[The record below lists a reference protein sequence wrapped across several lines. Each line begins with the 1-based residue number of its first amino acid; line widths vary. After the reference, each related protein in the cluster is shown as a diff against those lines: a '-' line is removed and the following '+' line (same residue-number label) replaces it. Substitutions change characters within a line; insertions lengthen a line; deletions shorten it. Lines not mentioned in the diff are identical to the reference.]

1 MSKDETALTVALLKV
16 LSTRIGAAKKA
27 ADKDITGGWE
37 VSDRN
42 AAVLPNK
49 AKIGTVTL
57 AKGKR
62 SVDITDQNAFMEW
75 VLENHPDAIQQVQV
89 TQVDPDFTA
98 RMVAFA
104 RATGSTADPATGE
117 EVPGLRVRDGDPYP
131 MTKLE
136 DNAAE
141 LVAEAWQS
149 GELSELIASL
159 VRPAVEAGE
168 P

>member
-16 LSTRIGAAKKA
+16 LSGRIGTAKKT
-27 ADKDITGGWE
+27 ADTDITGGWE

-42 AAVLPNK
+42 AAVLPNGT
-49 AKIGTVTL
+49 KIGTVTL

-62 SVDITDQNAFMEW
+62 NVDITDQDAFMEW
-75 VLENHPDAIQQVQV
+75 VLETHPDAIQQVQV
-89 TQVDPDFTA
+89 TQVDPDFTN
-98 RMVAFA
+98 RMISFA
-104 RATGSTADPATGE
+104 RATGSTTDPATGE

-136 DNAAE
+136 DDAAE

-149 GELSELIASL
+149 GELAELIAAL
-159 VRPAVEAGE
+159 VQPTVEAGE
-168 P
+168 S

>member
-16 LSTRIGAAKKA
+16 LSTRIGAAKKT

-42 AAVLPNK
+42 AAVLPNGT
-49 AKIGTVTL
+49 KIGTVTL

-62 SVDITDQNAFMEW
+62 SVDITDQDAYMEW
-75 VLENHPDAIQQVQV
+75 VLEMHPDAVQQVQV

-98 RMVAFA
+98 RMIAFA
-104 RATGSTADPATGE
+104 RATGSTADPATGD

-136 DNAAE
+136 DDAAA
-141 LVAEAWQS
+141 LVAEAWQN
-149 GELSELIASL
+149 GELADLIAAL
-159 VRPAVEAGE
+159 VRPVVEAGE
-168 P
+168 S